1 MPIDILMPAL
11 SPTMEKGNLV
21 QWVKA
26 IGDRLRPDDVVAEV
40 ETDKAT
46 MEVAAGAE
54 GILTQILVPSGTQ
67 DVPVRQVI
75 GLIAAENETKVA
87 TPGTT
92 ARSLAIAAPSGE
104 AAAPAVSVLPFSH
117 TGAQPQAMRAAS
129 NGADADRVF
138 ASPIAR
144 RLIAEARLDATK
156 ITASGPHGRIVER
169 DVKAAIAASEHAA
182 KAPMSSSEQINQ
194 ISSNESAPQQ
204 PPVSGQSHINALF
217 PAGTFE
223 EVAHDGMRLT
233 ISRRLAESKRN
244 VPHFYLT
251 ASCEMDSLIALRRQL
266 NEDAPA
272 DAKGA
277 RAYCL
282 SINDFIIKALALALK
297 QVPDANVSF
306 TEQTLLRHRHSD
318 ISVAVAI
325 PGGLVTPII
334 RQAEVKSL
342 GTIANEMIDL
352 AARAK
357 SRKLKA
363 EEYQGGTAGL
373 SNLGMYGVSQFAA
386 IINPPQATILAV
398 GAAEQRLI
406 ARDGAAATATMMI
419 VTLSADHRALDG
431 ATAAQLLSAFKRAM
445 ERPLTMLV

>member
-54 GILTQILVPSGTQ
+54 GILTQILVPGGTQ

-87 TPGTT
+87 MSSAT
-92 ARSLAIAAPSGE
+92 ARSLSGTAAGG
-104 AAAPAVSVLPFSH
+104 AAVAPASVLPLSSA
-117 TGAQPQAMRAAS
+117 GAQPQATPATA
-129 NGADADRVF
+129 NGADAGRVF

-144 RLIAEARLDATK
+144 RLMAEARLDATR
-156 ITASGPHGRIVER
+156 ITGTGPHGRIVER
-169 DVKAAIAASEHAA
+169 DVKAAIAAAEQPA
-182 KAPMSSSEQINQ
+182 KALVPSSEQIIQTPANV
-194 ISSNESAPQQ
+194 SASQQ
-204 PPVSGQSHINALF
+204 TPLSGQVNINALF

-223 EVAHDGMRLT
+223 EVAHDSMRLT
-233 ISRRLAESKRN
+233 ISRRLVESKRN

-251 ASCEMDSLIALRRQL
+251 ANCEMDSLIALRRQL

-272 DAKGA
+272 GASGA
-277 RAYCL
+277 RVYRL

-306 TEQTLLRHRHSD
+306 TEEKLLRHRHSD

-342 GTIANEMIDL
+342 GTIANEMTDL

-357 SRKLKA
+357 GRKLKP

-398 GAAEQRLI
+398 GAAEQRLT
-406 ARDGAAATATMMI
+406 ACNGAAATATMI
-419 VTLSADHRALDG
+419 NVTLSADHRALDG
-431 ATAAQLLSAFKRAM
+431 ATAAQLLSAFKRAIEHPM
-445 ERPLTMLV
+445 TMLV